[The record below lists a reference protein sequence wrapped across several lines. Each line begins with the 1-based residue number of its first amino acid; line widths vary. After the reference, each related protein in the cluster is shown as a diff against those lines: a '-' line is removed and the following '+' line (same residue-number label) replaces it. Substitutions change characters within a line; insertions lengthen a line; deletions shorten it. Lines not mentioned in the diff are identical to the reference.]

1 MRATLIAISL
11 LALTQIALGQNVPS
25 DVSADVLTI
34 RISADGICHI
44 RKRPMPC
51 AEVAQYLSS
60 KHLAADGH
68 VHVVVDRAAK
78 YEQVTAALKSLQSA
92 GLKVGFVNKDFQ
104 GI

>member
-11 LALTQIALGQNVPS
+11 LALAQIATGQNAPPS

-51 AEVAQYLSS
+51 ADVAHYLSS
-60 KHLAADGH
+60 KHLAPDGH
-68 VHVVVDRAAK
+68 VHMVVDRAAK
-78 YEQVTAALKSLQSA
+78 YEQVAAALKSLQSA

-104 GI
+104 